1 MSDFGLDLVFTAGL
15 AAIAWIFWMV
25 VRGDD

>member
-15 AAIAWIFWMV
+15 AAIAWIFWV
-25 VRGDD
+25 VMNGDD